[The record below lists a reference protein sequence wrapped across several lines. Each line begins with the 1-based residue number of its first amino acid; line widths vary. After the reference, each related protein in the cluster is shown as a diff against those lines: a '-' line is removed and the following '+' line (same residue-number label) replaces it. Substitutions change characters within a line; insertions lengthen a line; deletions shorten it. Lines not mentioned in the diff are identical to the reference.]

1 MDDDNTTANHK
12 TIADD
17 EITGVA
23 NENGNTEDDGITP
36 TQSGNNQN
44 DDITGGSPN
53 QATNNNTEIARV
65 CEMGNNGKTNQTSD
79 LATENQTSNT
89 EQAFQGKS
97 TLPWATSKKY
107 MNNNISTDNRAIVME
122 LDATN
127 RHDMQAETDD
137 MAETTEYNNKNNTHR
152 YTL

>member
-1 MDDDNTTANHK
+1 MPTEVIHIVHHLVAICKKYKGIVFTDKHGNIISDNTDGAMPPDVTDTHAKGYGEITGVDDDNTTTNHN

-23 NENGNTEDDGITP
+23 KENGNTEDNGITP

-65 CEMGNNGKTNQTSD
+65 CETGNGNTNQTSD
-79 LATENQTSNT
+79 LGTENQTGNT
-89 EQAFQGKS
+89 EEAC
-97 TLPWATSKKY
+97 
-107 MNNNISTDNRAIVME
+107 
-122 LDATN
+122 
-127 RHDMQAETDD
+127 
-137 MAETTEYNNKNNTHR
+137 
-152 YTL
+152 